1 MNDFHRCFAL
11 HVDLQS
17 ASRGIRSLDPGT
29 KRRLMVEGN
38 AILDGSLAHA
48 IKPGDEIWMIEAVPA
63 LDFVS
68 RGFLIR
74 S

>member
-1 MNDFHRCFAL
+1 M
-11 HVDLQS
+11 
-17 ASRGIRSLDPGT
+17 
-29 KRRLMVEGN
+29 EGN

-63 LDFVS
+63 LDFFS

>member
-1 MNDFHRCFAL
+1 
-11 HVDLQS
+11 
-17 ASRGIRSLDPGT
+17 
-29 KRRLMVEGN
+29 MVEGN